1 MQPRPPF
8 RRLVFG
14 TGLFVSGL
22 VVGATIAGWAS
33 TPSHLDIREAST
45 MVSYLPETVMSLAYA
60 TPSGMTTA
68 QRSVSGAY
76 FQIQS
81 TFADGQPVQRCSASA
96 DLEGRLDKL
105 TTLTARRSLSL
116 AQRESDFPVQL
127 GVIDV
132 RSSVIGEPSSPVLV
146 FTNKDKTAVAVVLD
160 GRAAEVTLQ
169 VAGLEW
175 FTRTCSRL
183 SPHL

>member
-1 MQPRPPF
+1 MQSRPLI

-14 TGLFVSGL
+14 AGLFVSGL
-22 VVGATIAGWAS
+22 AVGAVIAGWAS

-60 TPSGMTTA
+60 TPGGMTTA
-68 QRSVSGAY
+68 QRSVSGAS

-81 TFADGQPVQRCSASA
+81 TFADGRPVQRCSASA
-96 DLEGRLDKL
+96 DLEGQLDNL

-116 AQRESDFPVQL
+116 ARRENEFPVQL

-146 FTNKDKTAVAVVLD
+146 FTNKSKTAVAVVLD

-169 VAGLEW
+169 AAELEW
-175 FTRTCSRL
+175 FTRACFGPSRR
-183 SPHL
+183 P